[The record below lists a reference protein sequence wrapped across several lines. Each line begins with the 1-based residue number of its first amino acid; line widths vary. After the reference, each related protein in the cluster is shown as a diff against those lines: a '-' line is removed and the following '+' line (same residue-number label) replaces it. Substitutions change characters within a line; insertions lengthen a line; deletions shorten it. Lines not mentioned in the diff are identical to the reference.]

1 MNLAEVVSTWRSD
14 GLIEQFLTADA
25 PKQLAHFLHEFL
37 TDTTLL
43 NYTRRLNDNGPTSA
57 ISLVHF
63 QLN

>member
-1 MNLAEVVSTWRSD
+1 MNLAEIVSTWRSD

-43 NYTRRLNDNGPTSA
+43 NYSKG
-57 ISLVHF
+57 
-63 QLN
+63 